1 MSEAEAPKQEQHTAA
16 AEPVTPSSAAPAPR
30 GNGLALFALLLGA
43 AGIAAGGWGIWQV
56 RSLEA
61 RDQQQLSM
69 VEDARGQTR
78 ALAQREQQLT
88 QRLEELPSA
97 AELDERRRLLVDLQ
111 GDQQQ
116 LRQRLE
122 TILGASRKDWR
133 LAEAEHLLRLAS
145 LRLSALQDIY
155 SATALV
161 QAADDILR
169 EQDDPGA
176 YAAREQLAK
185 SLVALRST
193 AQPDRTGLFLQ
204 LGALREQAAQLNPLV
219 PAFEDKGGVLMDMAA
234 EGDGRSRWSEWLEK
248 LSHYFRIQLN
258 ASQDIKPLLAGQS
271 LSQVRLALSLALE
284 QAQWGALHGQ
294 TQVYQQ
300 SLRQAREVL
309 SGHFNEENPDS
320 RALLARLDELAG
332 KPVEVQAPDLA
343 PALSALQSYL
353 QRVPGAT
360 PAETEEPGAAE
371 PAKEAGQ

>member
-1 MSEAEAPKQEQHTAA
+1 M
-16 AEPVTPSSAAPAPR
+16 TPASATPAPR

-43 AGIAAGGWGIWQV
+43 AGIAVGSWGLWQV
-56 RSLEA
+56 RTLES

-88 QRLEELPSA
+88 QRLEALPSA

-145 LRLSALQDIY
+145 LRLSALQDIH
-155 SATALV
+155 SASALV

-185 SLVALRST
+185 SLAALRST
-193 AQPDRTGLFLQ
+193 EQPDRTGLFLQ

-234 EGDGRSRWSEWLEK
+234 EGDGGSAWAEWLEK
-248 LSHYFRIQLN
+248 LSHYFRIQLD

-309 SGHFNEENPDS
+309 NGHFNQENPDS

-332 KPVEVQAPDLA
+332 QPVEVQAPDLT
-343 PALSALQSYL
+343 PALSALQAYL
-353 QRVPGAT
+353 RRTPGAAA
-360 PAETEEPGAAE
+360 AESEAPVAAE

>member
-30 GNGLALFALLLGA
+30 GNGLALFALLVGA
-43 AGIAAGGWGIWQV
+43 AGIATGGWGIWQV
-56 RSLEA
+56 RNLEA

-78 ALAQREQQLT
+78 ALAERDQQLT

-219 PAFEDKGGVLMDMAA
+219 PAFEDKGGVLLDMAA

-360 PAETEEPGAAE
+360 SAETEEPGAAE

>member
-1 MSEAEAPKQEQHTAA
+1 MSEADSPKQEQPTVA
-16 AEPVTPSSAAPAPR
+16 AEPVTPVSAAPASR
-30 GNGLALFALLLGA
+30 GNGLAALALLVGA
-43 AGIAAGGWGIWQV
+43 AGVAVGGWGLWQV

-97 AELDERRRLLVDLQ
+97 AELDERRRLLTDLQ

-145 LRLSALQDIY
+145 LRLSALQDIH

-169 EQDDPGA
+169 EQDDPAA

-185 SLVALRST
+185 SLVALRT
-193 AQPDRTGLFLQ
+193 TPQPDRTGLFLQ
-204 LGALREQAAQLNPLV
+204 LGALREQATQLNPLV
-219 PAFEDKGGVLMDMAA
+219 PAFEDKGGVLLDMAA

-258 ASQDIKPLLAGQS
+258 AEQDIKPLLSGQN
-271 LSQVRLALSLALE
+271 LSRVRLALSLSLE

-294 TQVYQQ
+294 TQVYRQ
-300 SLRQAREVL
+300 SLVQARDVL
-309 SGHFNEENPDS
+309 QGHFNQENPDS
-320 RALLARLDELAG
+320 RALLARIDELASQ
-332 KPVEVQAPDLA
+332 PVEVQAPDLA
-343 PALSALQSYL
+343 PALTALQAYL
-353 QRVPGAT
+353 QRSPDAAA
-360 PAETEEPGAAE
+360 AEAEEPVAAE

>member
-1 MSEAEAPKQEQHTAA
+1 MSEVDTPKQEQPTDA
-16 AEPVTPSSAAPAPR
+16 AEPVTPVSTASAPR
-30 GNGLALFALLLGA
+30 GNGLAALALLVGA
-43 AGIAAGGWGIWQV
+43 AGVAAGGWGLWQV

-61 RDQQQLSM
+61 RDQQQLGM

-78 ALAQREQQLT
+78 ALAQREQLLT
-88 QRLEELPSA
+88 ARLAELPSA
-97 AELDERRRLLVDLQ
+97 AELDVRRRLLTDLQ

-145 LRLSALQDIY
+145 LRLSALQDIH

-185 SLVALRST
+185 SLVALRTT

-204 LGALREQAAQLNPLV
+204 LGALREQATQLNPLV
-219 PAFEDKGGVLMDMAA
+219 PAFEDTGGVLLDMAA

-258 ASQDIKPLLAGQS
+258 ADQDIKPLLAGQN

-309 SGHFNEENPDS
+309 QGHFNDENPDS
-320 RALLARLDELAG
+320 RALLARIDELTG
-332 KPVEVQAPDLA
+332 QPVEVQAPDLA
-343 PALSALQSYL
+343 PALSSLQAYL
-353 QRVPGAT
+353 QRS
-360 PAETEEPGAAE
+360 PGAAATEAEEPATTE

>member
-1 MSEAEAPKQEQHTAA
+1 MSEVDTPKQEQPTDA
-16 AEPVTPSSAAPAPR
+16 AEPVTPVSTASAPR
-30 GNGLALFALLLGA
+30 GNGLAALALLVGA
-43 AGIAAGGWGIWQV
+43 AGVAAGGWGLWQV

-61 RDQQQLSM
+61 RDQQQLGM

-78 ALAQREQQLT
+78 ALAQREQLLT
-88 QRLEELPSA
+88 ARLAELPSA
-97 AELDERRRLLVDLQ
+97 AELDVRRRLLTDLQ

-145 LRLSALQDIY
+145 LRLSALQDIH

-169 EQDDPGA
+169 EQDDPAA

-185 SLVALRST
+185 SLVALRT
-193 AQPDRTGLFLQ
+193 TEQPDRTGLFLQ
-204 LGALREQAAQLNPLV
+204 LGALREQATQLNPLV
-219 PAFEDKGGVLMDMAA
+219 PAFEDRGGVLLDMAA

-258 ASQDIKPLLAGQS
+258 ADQDIKPLLSGQN
-271 LSQVRLALSLALE
+271 LSRVRLALSLSLE

-300 SLRQAREVL
+300 SLRQARDVL
-309 SGHFNEENPDS
+309 QGHFNQENPDS
-320 RALLARLDELAG
+320 RALLARIDELAG
-332 KPVEVQAPDLA
+332 KPVEVQTPDLA
-343 PALSALQSYL
+343 PALTALQAYL
-353 QRVPGAT
+353 QRS
-360 PAETEEPGAAE
+360 PGAAAAEAEEPAATE